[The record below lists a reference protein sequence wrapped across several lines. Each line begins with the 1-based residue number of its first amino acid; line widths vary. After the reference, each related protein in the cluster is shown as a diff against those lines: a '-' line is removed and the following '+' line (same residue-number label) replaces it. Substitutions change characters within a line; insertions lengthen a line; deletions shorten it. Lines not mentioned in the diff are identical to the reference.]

1 MTSISDETNKEKI
14 ERKSKKNIAL
24 GTIFGYLAI
33 AVSLVYGFFITP
45 MIIKSVGDQN
55 YGLYSL
61 STSIINLFLM
71 DFGLGQTI
79 STKLA
84 KLRAANDKQGVERFL
99 AGIFKMYLMVD
110 AIFVAVIIGLFFATP
125 YAFKSSYEGEQL
137 ITLQYLFLIVGGY
150 SLISLP
156 SSVFNGVIGT
166 YEKFGMIKVFDII
179 QKLAYLGLS
188 LLSIF
193 LGWGIIGIVCVN
205 VASGLFAIALR
216 FLYMR
221 AYLKIRLDLRKS
233 ITKTERKDVLSFSG
247 WGFIIVLCT
256 RLLVTITPF
265 ILASVSDAFA
275 VTIFGLVATIESY
288 VYMFGEVFSGFFMAK
303 IARTEAEGTEEEK
316 KAHLQ
321 ALIEKIGKLQFF
333 IIGLILA
340 GFVSVGFEFVQVWM
354 REEGWNY
361 HIFLRIYM
369 CIIVVCA
376 HHIIDL
382 PQIPIKNAMY
392 LHNHIKPLA
401 ISQIVKAAIN
411 VGLSFWLSSQPGTF
425 GGALGACLSI
435 LTANAIGLIVDN
447 FMYKKYLGISMG
459 HYFAKTFGTGSIT
472 FAITCAV
479 GLGLH
484 FFMPLDHHM
493 VIKLLIDGVAV
504 TVVFFVCS
512 IFITFNKEER
522 ANYLRIV
529 AELLH
534 IKKKAPK
541 AVEKK

>member
-33 AVSLVYGFFITP
+33 FVSLCYGFFVTP
-45 MIIKSVGDQN
+45 EIIKHVGDQN

-71 DFGLGQTI
+71 DFGLAQTI
-79 STKLA
+79 NTKLA
-84 KLRAANDKQGVERFL
+84 KLRAANDKEGVERFL
-99 AGIFKMYLMVD
+99 AGIFKMYLIVD
-110 AIFVAVIIGLFFATP
+110 AIFAAVIIGLFFATP
-125 YAFKSSYEGEQL
+125 YAFKSSYTPDQL
-137 ITLQYLFLIVGGY
+137 TTLSYLFIVVGGY

-233 ITKTERKDVLSFSG
+233 ITKAEKKDVLSFSA
-247 WGFIIVLCT
+247 WGFVIVLCT

-265 ILASVSDAFA
+265 ILASVSDALQ
-275 VTIFGLVATIESY
+275 VTLFGLIATIESY

-333 IIGLILA
+333 VIGLILA
-340 GFVSVGFEFVQVWM
+340 GFVSVGYEFVCVWM
-354 REEGWNY
+354 REEGWSAD
-361 HIFLRIYM
+361 IIRTIYL
-369 CIIVVCA
+369 CIIAVCA
-376 HHIIDL
+376 HHVIDL
-382 PQIPIKNAMY
+382 PQIPVKNAMY

-401 ISQIVKAAIN
+401 IAQIIKAVVN
-411 VGLSFWLSSQPGTF
+411 VGLSFWLSYRM
-425 GGALGACLSI
+425 GAFGACLSI
-435 LTANAIGLIVDN
+435 LIANSVGLVADN
-447 FMYKKYLGISMG
+447 FMYKKYLGISLS
-459 HYFAKTFGTGSIT
+459 HYFLKTFLRGAIT
-472 FAITCAV
+472 FGITIGV

-484 FFMPLDHHM
+484 FFLPLNHHM
-493 VIKLLIDGVAV
+493 VIKLFIDGGAIVLIYII
-504 TVVFFVCS
+504 CS
-512 IFITFNKEER
+512 IFITFDKEER
-522 ANYLRIV
+522 KNYLTIA

>member
-1 MTSISDETNKEKI
+1 MTAISDETNQEKI

-33 AVSLVYGFFITP
+33 AVSLVYGFFVTP

-84 KLRAANDKQGVERFL
+84 KLRAANDKEGVERFL
-99 AGIFKMYLMVD
+99 AGIFKMYLVVD
-110 AIFVAVIIGLFFATP
+110 TVFVAVIIGLFFATP
-125 YAFKSSYEGEQL
+125 YAFRSSYEGEQL

-179 QKLAYLGLS
+179 QKLSYLAFS
-188 LLSIF
+188 LLSIY

-205 VASGLFAIALR
+205 VASGLFAILMR
-216 FLYMR
+216 FAYMR
-221 AYLKIRLDLRKS
+221 LYLKVRLDLTKG
-233 ITKTERKDVLSFSG
+233 ITKTEKKDVLSFSG
-247 WGFIIVLCT
+247 WGFVIVLCT

-265 ILASVSDAFA
+265 ILASVSEAFA
-275 VTIFGLVATIESY
+275 VTVFGLVATIESY

-321 ALIEKIGKLQFF
+321 ELIEKIGKLQFF
-333 IIGLILA
+333 IIGLIMA

-361 HIFLRIYM
+361 QIFLTIYL
-369 CIIVVCA
+369 CIIAVCA

-401 ISQIVKAAIN
+401 ISQIVKAVIN
-411 VGLSFWLSSQPGTF
+411 VGLSFWLSYRM
-425 GGALGACLSI
+425 GALGACISI
-435 LTANAIGLIVDN
+435 LAANSLGLLIDN
-447 FMYKKYLGISMG
+447 LMYKKYLGISMK
-459 HYFAKTFGTGSIT
+459 HYFLKTFGAGAIT
-472 FAITCAV
+472 FAITCGI

-484 FFMPLDHHM
+484 FFLPLDHHM
-493 VIKLLIDGVAV
+493 VIKLLIDGV
-504 TVVFFVCS
+504 VVVIVFCVCS
-512 IFITFNKEER
+512 IYITFNKSER
-522 ANYLRIV
+522 ANYLRIF

-534 IKKKAPK
+534 LKKKEAKP
-541 AVEKK
+541 VEKK